1 MGMPGGLAGPAG
13 GSGEHTAPVSEEE
26 QAPECLAPQVVVSF
40 MIYFLLSDQ
49 LVMSSL

>member
-1 MGMPGGLAGPAG
+1 MLGGLAGPVG

-26 QAPECLAPQVVVSF
+26 RVPECLAPQVVVSF

-49 LVMSSL
+49 LVMLSL

>member
-1 MGMPGGLAGPAG
+1 MGMPGGLAGPVG
-13 GSGEHTAPVSEEE
+13 GSGEHTVSEEE

-40 MIYFLLSDQ
+40 MMYFLLSDQ